1 MLSLRGAVS
10 VIFLKVARIAT
21 LTLRNIIMTKR
32 VVADNLREI
41 TLVVDDLW
49 YDAIVNLTSEV
60 YDGETCDW
68 LRVEVI

>member
-1 MLSLRGAVS
+1 MKPSALSVVQIQTRG
-10 VIFLKVARIAT
+10 L
-21 LTLRNIIMTKR
+21 

-49 YDAIVNLTSEV
+49 YEAIVNLTNEV

-68 LRVEVI
+68 LRIEVI